1 MAKFKATAAKDTF
14 KGSSTQ
20 IDTVSYEDAEPAG
33 SDLKDGVTASL
44 VNPSQNTGWAAG
56 DAYYSIENLTGS
68 QYKDILI
75 GNDLAN
81 VLDGGGSAD
90 TIYAGGGNDT
100 VIGNGG
106 SDVLYGQGGNDFID
120 GQWQRDTA
128 YGGVGKDTIYGGTN
142 DDSLFGEDG
151 DDRLFGDAQ
160 FASEYYE
167 PLGLVPGNDTL
178 DGGAGS
184 DKINGGGGDDNLT
197 GGIGSDLF
205 LFESPTTVTGAYGT
219 SLTITSGNDVVT
231 DFKYSEGDRLEIY
244 DQTFT
249 EGQNANGY
257 LVLNLSGGGS
267 ITFEGILATAGQDA
281 NPLWFV

>member
-1 MAKFKATAAKDTF
+1 M
-14 KGSSTQ
+14 
-20 IDTVSYEDAEPAG
+20 
-33 SDLKDGVTASL
+33 SL
-44 VNPSQNTGWAAG
+44 LAHCDPPSA
-56 DAYYSIENLTGS
+56 LTS
-68 QYKDILI
+68 QTSGRTTPLGTDH
-75 GNDLAN
+75 
-81 VLDGGGSAD
+81 
-90 TIYAGGGNDT
+90 
-100 VIGNGG
+100 
-106 SDVLYGQGGNDFID
+106 
-120 GQWQRDTA
+120 

-184 DKINGGGGDDNLT
+184 DKLNGGGGDDNLT

-231 DFKYSEGDRLEIY
+231 DFKYK
-244 DQTFT
+244 
-249 EGQNANGY
+249 
-257 LVLNLSGGGS
+257 
-267 ITFEGILATAGQDA
+267 
-281 NPLWFV
+281 